1 VLLQHKVYGAL
12 VYKGDI
18 LLLGN
23 PKVLSFPFQLPG
35 WKPVHPGAGSALH
48 LQVPAAGVSG

>member
-1 VLLQHKVYGAL
+1 MLLQHKVYGAL